1 MHRHKQSER
10 EREREMKKFFMILL
24 GKFAKAHVKDIK
36 KAQKWI
42 DSAQAQFASAIEEA
56 ELAEQSFAK
65 VEDKKREQIEEAL
78 QELNE
83 IAGKKDQAIKFK
95 NKIKQFIEE

>member
-1 MHRHKQSER
+1 VR
-10 EREREMKKFFMILL
+10 EGKGNMIKKILMVIF
-24 GKFAKAHVKDIK
+24 GKFAKAHAKEIR

-56 ELAEQSFAK
+56 EIAEQEFNKIAQKKEEQINEILAELND
-65 VEDKKREQIEEAL
+65 VTKKARQAEQ
-78 QELNE
+78 
-83 IAGKKDQAIKFK
+83 FK